1 MLFGGPRFS
10 LYLLFFLFTGGC
22 VGGLCFLSIMMF
34 VCRVYASACIFVWF
48 VLSVASLFSVGF
60 LFWLY
65 CVLCWVPFNDT
76 LYRI

>member
-48 VLSVASLFSVGF
+48 VLSVASLFSVRVF
-60 LFWLY
+60 ILAILCF
-65 CVLCWVPFNDT
+65 VLGPV
-76 LYRI
+76 